1 MDSPAEQFR
10 AALAAAGVILAA
22 DARIVA
28 DGQLHRA
35 KTQGDKP
42 GQLSGW
48 YRLHLDE
55 PIAGVGGDWRQGIKV
70 NWCAKRQNA
79 LTASERAEIARRIA
93 EDRKRAQG
101 GLEARHRAAAQRAAH
116 IWANSKPADAGHQ
129 YLRRKG
135 IGAGI
140 ARESRGSL
148 VLPVVG
154 FDGALHGLQFIDE
167 QGQKRFLP
175 GTAKQAHFIPTGGL
189 PDGSRS
195 LWICEGHATAST
207 IQAMRPSVCAIA
219 ACDAGNLKA
228 VATEAR
234 RRWPALELTICPDFD
249 AVGRQKGREAAEAAR
264 ARILPPPAEIPEG
277 VTDWNDWAALR
288 REVAHG

>member
-1 MDSPAEQFR
+1 MDNPVEQFR
-10 AALAAAGVILAA
+10 RALAAAGVILAA

-35 KTQGDKP
+35 KAQGDRA

-55 PIAGVGGDWRQGIKV
+55 PIAGVGGDWRKGV
-70 NWCAKRQNA
+70 SVRWCSKRPGR
-79 LTASERAEIARRIA
+79 LTARERQELAARIQRERAEA
-93 EDRKRAQG
+93 EQEQER
-101 GLEARHRAAAQRAAH
+101 RHRAAAQRAAH

-175 GTAKQAHFIPTGGL
+175 GMAKAGHFIPTGGT
-189 PDGSRS
+189 PDGTRP
-195 LWICEGHATAST
+195 LWIAEGWATAAT
-207 IQAMRPSVCAIA
+207 LAAMRPAVQVIA
-219 ACDAGNLKA
+219 ALDAGNLRS

-249 AVGRQKGREAAEAAR
+249 AIGIEKGREAAEAAR
-264 ARILPPPAEIPEG
+264 AKILPPPAEIPEG
-277 VTDWNDWAALR
+277 VTDWNDYMALR
-288 REVAHG
+288 REVRHG